1 MNIIMEFKSF
11 RVISVDYKVENQNE
25 DTNLD
30 INEDEENDIAN
41 LRLNAGF
48 SDIDDN
54 GNAQLQLELNVKDSG
69 DDFLRTIKL
78 SVIGLFKFNEFENKD
93 YTEKILK
100 ENGTAILMPYIRSY
114 LSTLTGFDNSTDH
127 LLLPTINVSAMFENE

>member
-69 DDFLRTIKL
+69 DDF
-78 SVIGLFKFNEFENKD
+78 
-93 YTEKILK
+93 
-100 ENGTAILMPYIRSY
+100 
-114 LSTLTGFDNSTDH
+114 
-127 LLLPTINVSAMFENE
+127 